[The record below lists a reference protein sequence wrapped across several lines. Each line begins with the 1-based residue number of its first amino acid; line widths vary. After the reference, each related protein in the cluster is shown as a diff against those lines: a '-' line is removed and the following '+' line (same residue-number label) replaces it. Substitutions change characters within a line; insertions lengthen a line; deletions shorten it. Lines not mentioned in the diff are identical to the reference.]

1 MFAVAGVS
9 FLLAKFAK
17 QQIARGIMIALLIVV
32 ACNLF
37 GKPHR
42 PYILREDQ
50 SRKQMLRDLG
60 FLHAQV
66 PQSDLI
72 FVDYQTRLLLGYYLC
87 PEQPVPF
94 SAPVGSL
101 EQFPCNG
108 YRTVA
113 AAPNLYIFT
122 VENFLPMWNKLL
134 RDVPLK
140 SGQAV
145 WIVQAGWEVDLAREL
160 QSTVSEFHELT
171 PQSFGRNIS
180 IFKLTA
186 GPPLPA
192 ISPQSN

>member
-1 MFAVAGVS
+1 MVRA
-9 FLLAKFAK
+9 
-17 QQIARGIMIALLIVV
+17 
-32 ACNLF
+32 
-37 GKPHR
+37 
-42 PYILREDQ
+42 
-50 SRKQMLRDLG
+50 LG
-60 FLHAQV
+60 FIHAQV

-101 EQFPCNG
+101 EHFPCNG
-108 YRTVA
+108 YRVVA

-122 VENFLPMWNKLL
+122 AENFPPMWNKLL
-134 RDVPLK
+134 RDIPLK

-145 WIVQAGWEVDLAREL
+145 WVVQAGWEVDLAREL

-192 ISPQSN
+192 ISAQSN